1 MSLDEEGFHVLVK
14 QGENVTAGTPLVE
27 FDKEFNEGKG
37 LVTDCILALTNS
49 AVFPDVRF
57 ASGMEAKQNRTV
69 IRAF

>member
-1 MSLDEEGFHVLVK
+1 M
-14 QGENVTAGTPLVE
+14 TAGTPLVE

-57 ASGMEAKQNRTV
+57 ASGMEAKQNQTV